1 LVVIER
7 SSQPITPFI
16 TISSGGSSW
25 LIVII
30 LESL

>member
-1 LVVIER
+1 VVIER

-16 TISSGGSSW
+16 IISIGGSSW
-25 LIVII
+25 LIVLI